1 MKKAYFCTAEELEQ
15 RGKDNLPKQFQ
26 SGEHLIYSSPATLA
40 FNSPGAE
47 GFGVKR
53 AGLAVPGSIMLI
65 VAPGCCGRNTSMISS
80 MKEYNNRFFYLCMD
94 ETDIVTGRH
103 LKKIPKAVASICESL
118 EKKPSVVMIC
128 ITCVDALLGTDMERV
143 CRKAEEKAGLPV
155 RPCYMYALTR
165 EGRKPPMVHV
175 RQSLY
180 SLLEPGHKKG
190 NVVNLL
196 GYFSPLVDDCELYI
210 LLQEAGVKTI
220 HEISRCE
227 DFEEYKKMSE
237 ANFNLVLHP
246 EARFAAEDFHDRL
259 KIPFIEL
266 RRLYQIDKIGSQ
278 YQAFGAALGIEFHA
292 EEQKKQAQKAI
303 ESFRKVCPDPV
314 FAVGECANADPFEL
328 SLALVKYGF
337 KVAEIYGTI
346 TGENF
351 IYIRQLKK
359 LSPQTKIFSNMEPT
373 MLYYDPTE
381 SGVTLTIGK
390 DACYYHP
397 NTKGIHW
404 NEERQPFGYAGVRRL
419 FEALEL
425 AVTELAEGNVLQKQ
439 VEVIGSKSQEAIA
452 EQSQESLFKEEVD
465 KKEDVYVR
473 GLWKG
478 LTPFAP
484 DQSGAASVFYE
495 LGGILVIC
503 DAGGCT
509 GNVCGFDEPRWF
521 GERSAIFS
529 AGLRDMDAILGRD
542 DRLVAKL
549 TDAAEKIDANFA
561 AVIGT
566 PVPAVIA
573 TDYRALQRMCEKK
586 TNLPILTVDTNGM
599 ELYDVG
605 EEKAWLTLFKTFAGK
620 DVASQKEASEEDDSS
635 KKMKIG
641 VLGLTPHD
649 VSDLN
654 IEEKFRKS
662 ENENTHYICYGMRA
676 GIDKVKTAG
685 SADKNLVVA
694 PAALETAKYLEK
706 EFGTPY
712 EVGYPFVDELIPEL
726 GYERKK
732 ILIIHQQVIA
742 NAIRQEIRTRSDEQN
757 IEVTVASWFMMK
769 SELSEEGDLSM
780 KEEMDYCKL
789 VQNGNYD
796 IVFADE
802 NMRGLVPGFKGTFVN
817 VRHFAV
823 SGKLQES

>member
-521 GERSAIFS
+521 GEHSAIFS

-757 IEVTVASWFMMK
+757 TEVTVASWFMMK
-769 SELSEEGDLSM
+769 SELSEEGDLSL